1 MALAHLERRREHPR
15 EGKINC
21 HCYHHDDCPCHLYSC
36 WVKRPQLHKYKI
48 LTKVKWTSSS
58 VYTLITHSTGTET
71 EAQLKIT
78 KPFWQK
84 KRRLSTPCER
94 MYIPGLEHNQ
104 KTGRLRFHPL
114 SPQEGTLH
122 QPVQVTEGMK
132 VLFPIVLLPA
142 KQLVGSFCPKRLS
155 TASAQRGGRKWVTWS
170 FGAVSTW
177 GWGERHKS
185 YWGLQLAQPSL

>member
-142 KQLVGSFCPKRLS
+142 KQLVWLLLPKEVKHGQCPERRSKMGDLVFWCREHL
-155 TASAQRGGRKWVTWS
+155 GVGRKAQELL
-170 FGAVSTW
+170 GAPIGPT
-177 GWGERHKS
+177 
-185 YWGLQLAQPSL
+185 